1 MNSSQS
7 SALIYQ
13 TSKVI
18 SLDVYRANKAKIE
31 EKKRQEAIENRRLN
45 DILLKQTEKK
55 KRDARI
61 LKFMVNFGHVILL
74 IMISLVSVQ
83 MFPYKNQHLKQ
94 CWFLY

>member
-7 SALIYQ
+7 SSLIDQ

-55 KRDARI
+55 KRDVRI
-61 LKFMVNFGHVILL
+61 LNFMVNCGHIILL
-74 IMISLVSVQ
+74 ILLVLVLVQ
-83 MFPYKNQHLKQ
+83 MFSI
-94 CWFLY
+94 